1 MRQVIL
7 IHAHKDLAQLNALVD
22 LLLDDEFLIYVNVDA
37 KSAIDVAAL
46 HPAARLVH
54 PRIAI
59 HWGDFSQVEA
69 TLHSMRQVMAEAGAF
84 DKLLF
89 VSAQDFPLLSNRR
102 LKQDLAALAGYELL
116 DCVPIG
122 PHGWQCAERYQF
134 FHRDGGARLAMQAC
148 RLANRAMRAAGVT
161 RAMINGWQPWG
172 GSSWWTL
179 SRACVAAI
187 VGQVR
192 DDRAIVRFFR
202 SVSCAD
208 ELFFQTLVMNSP
220 FRARVL
226 SNNFRHLQ
234 WQDGGARSP
243 KVLDEDDFDAIRA
256 SGAHFCRKIDPSVSA
271 ALMRRLRASLEP
283 PCASPA

>member
-46 HPAARLVH
+46 HPAVRLVH

-59 HWGDFSQVEA
+59 RWGDFSQVEA

-122 PHGWQCAERYQF
+122 PHGWQCAERYQY

-192 DDRAIVRFFR
+192 ADPAVVRFFR

-234 WQDGGARSP
+234 WQDGEACSP